1 MPLLLAHTARQ
12 TTLVGSGRGF
22 VFWHARIWVQRGG
35 LSRNKVSV
43 GEPADGSPPKIE
55 GWLPS
60 AKLNFECHTP
70 TSCFILMAN
79 TYHNVS
85 TSWRLELRN
94 GTIFLG
100 YSSCHTWSRNH
111 EL

>member
-1 MPLLLAHTARQ
+1 MKLEYVVIAGQHPAVNMPLLLAHTARQ

-22 VFWHARIWVQRGG
+22 AFWRARIWVQRGG

-70 TSCFILMAN
+70 PIDLF
-79 TYHNVS
+79 
-85 TSWRLELRN
+85 ELN
-94 GTIFLG
+94 LA
-100 YSSCHTWSRNH
+100 
-111 EL
+111 